1 VTDTAGLVPPPEPGD
16 SPAEEPARAVVPGG
30 ASGGGARAGS
40 RAGLGRASAAL
51 ASGTVISRGL
61 GFLSA
66 FVLAVTI
73 GQTGQGTNA
82 FAIANQ
88 LPNNIYAI
96 IAGGLL
102 SAVLVPQ
109 IVRAA
114 RHDDGGQRFV
124 NRLVTLG
131 IVVFLGVTLLATLC
145 APLLVAL
152 YAGSGGG
159 ALKGGG
165 VALAVS
171 MAYWCLPQIFFYA
184 LYSLLGE
191 VLNARGVF
199 GPFTWAPVLNNVVAI
214 AGLVVFAILFGID
227 PAHRDPSS
235 WDAAKITLLAGSA
248 TLGVACQAAILLVF
262 WRRTGLSFRPDFR
275 WRGVGLGSAGRA
287 AAWTFGMILT
297 TQLAG
302 IVQSQVAVS
311 AGVNDPSV
319 AVLRTAW
326 LIFMLPHGIIAVSI
340 ATPYFT
346 RMSGHA
352 RDGRLDELRGD
363 LSASLRTI
371 VLLMAAAAVALAA
384 AALPFAAFFA
394 HGRTETIGIA
404 GVLLAYL
411 LGLIPFSAMFLVQR
425 TFYALGD
432 TRTPFFIQLLQ
443 SGVFVAGALT
453 VLMLPP
459 SAIGAGIAIVTSLS
473 ETVQAVVLALVL
485 RRRLGGSGGRG
496 ILRRFGSYALATIPA
511 AVVGLLVL
519 WALGG
524 LGTVGLPTS
533 GFAFASKAASLI
545 SVVLVGGA
553 TLLAYLGVLALARVP
568 ELREL
573 TRPLRRLV
581 RGGS

>member
-1 VTDTAGLVPPPEPGD
+1 
-16 SPAEEPARAVVPGG
+16 VV
-30 ASGGGARAGS
+30 S
-40 RAGLGRASAAL
+40 RVLGFVSAA
-51 ASGTVISRGL
+51 
-61 GFLSA
+61 
-66 FVLAVTI
+66 VLAWTI
-73 GQTGQGTNA
+73 GQQNQGANA

-114 RHDDGGQRFV
+114 HHEDGGQRFV

-131 IVVFLGVTLLATLC
+131 IAAFLGVTLLATLC
-145 APLLVAL
+145 APFLVTL
-152 YAGSGGG
+152 YAGSGGTALQGDG
-159 ALKGGG
+159 A
-165 VALAVS
+165 ALAVS
-171 MAYWCLPQIFFYA
+171 LAYWCLPQIFFYA

-191 VLNARGVF
+191 ILNARGVF

-214 AGLVVFAILFGID
+214 AGLVLFAVLFGVD
-227 PAHRDPSS
+227 PAHRDPAS
-235 WDAAKITLLAGSA
+235 WDAAKVALLAGSA
-248 TLGVACQAAILLVF
+248 TLGVAAQAIILLVF
-262 WRRTGLSFRPDFR
+262 WRRTGLGFRPDFR

-287 AAWTFGMILT
+287 AAWTFGMILV

-311 AGVNDPSV
+311 AGAHDPSV
-319 AVLRTAW
+319 AVLRTSW
-326 LIFMLPHGIIAVSI
+326 LIFMLPHSIITVSI
-340 ATPYFT
+340 ATPRFT
-346 RMSGHA
+346 RMSAHA
-352 RDGRLDELRGD
+352 RDGQLGELRAD

-371 VLLMAAAAVALAA
+371 LLLIVGAGVALAA

-394 HGRTETIGIA
+394 HGTHEIIGIG

-411 LGLIPFSAMFLVQR
+411 VGLAPFSTVFLMQR

-432 TRTPFFIQLLQ
+432 TRTPFFVQLVQ

-453 VLMLPP
+453 VLLLPP
-459 SAIGAGIAIVTSLS
+459 GLIAAGIAIVTSLAG
-473 ETVQAVVLALVL
+473 TIQAVVMAGLL
-485 RRRLGGSGGRG
+485 RRRLGGFDGRRV
-496 ILRRFGSYALATIPA
+496 LRRAGMYALATLPA
-511 AVVGLLVL
+511 VLLGLVVL

-524 LGTVGLPTS
+524 LGPIGLPTI
-533 GFAFASKAASLI
+533 GFAFADKAASLV

-553 TLLAYLGVLALARVP
+553 TVLLYLLTLWVAKVP

-573 TRPLRRLV
+573 VGPLRRLLT
-581 RGGS
+581 RS

>member
-1 VTDTAGLVPPPEPGD
+1 MTEAAVAPP
-16 SPAEEPARAVVPGG
+16 
-30 ASGGGARAGS
+30 SGG
-40 RAGLGRASAAL
+40 GLGRASAAL
-51 ASGTVISRGL
+51 ASGTLVSRAL
-61 GFLSA
+61 GFVSA
-66 FVLAVTI
+66 AVLAWTI
-73 GQTGQGTNA
+73 GQQNQGANA

-114 RHDDGGQRFV
+114 HHHDGGQTFV

-145 APLLVAL
+145 APLLVTL
-152 YAGSGGG
+152 YAGRGGS
-159 ALKGGG
+159 ALTGDG

-171 MAYWCLPQIFFYA
+171 LAYWCLPQIFFYA

-214 AGLVVFAILFGID
+214 AGIVVFAVLFGVD
-227 PAHRDPSS
+227 PAHRDPAS
-235 WDAAKITLLAGSA
+235 WDAAKVGLLAGTA
-248 TLGVACQAAILLVF
+248 TLGVAAQALILIAF
-262 WRRTGLSFRPDFR
+262 WRRTGLGFRPDFR
-275 WRGVGLGSAGRA
+275 WRGVGLGGAGKA
-287 AAWTFGMILT
+287 AAWTFGMILV

-311 AGVNDPSV
+311 AGAHDPSV

-326 LIFMLPHGIIAVSI
+326 LIFMLPHSIVAVSI

-346 RMSGHA
+346 RMSAHA
-352 RDGRLDELRGD
+352 RDGRLDALRRD
-363 LSASLRTI
+363 LSGSLRTI
-371 VLLMAAAAVALAA
+371 ILLIAGAGVALAA
-384 AALPFAAFFA
+384 AALPFAAFFS
-394 HGRTETIGIA
+394 HDTREILGIG

-411 LGLIPFSAMFLVQR
+411 VGLVPFSTQFLVQR

-432 TRTPFFIQLLQ
+432 TRTPFFVQLLQ
-443 SGVFVAGALT
+443 SSLFVAGALT
-453 VLMLPP
+453 VLLLPP
-459 SAIGAGIAIVTSLS
+459 SAIAAGIAIVTSLAGI
-473 ETVQAVVLALVL
+473 VQVVVLSALL
-485 RRRLGGSGGRG
+485 RRRLGGIDGRRV
-496 ILRRFGSYALATIPA
+496 IRRFGVYALATLPA
-511 AVVGLLVL
+511 AIAGLLLL

-524 LGTVGLPTS
+524 LSPLASGGEAS
-533 GFAFASKAASLI
+533 GFAYAGKLGNLV
-545 SVVLVGGA
+545 SVVVIGGV
-553 TLLAYLGVLALARVP
+553 TLLVYLAALWLARIP

-573 TRPLRRLV
+573 VTPLRRLM
-581 RGGS
+581 RRP